1 MNNIS
6 RYNSNRDLLREV
18 IVKIGLE
25 RISTQERVIV
35 EILLNSSAIELDI
48 SLEFVRK

>member
-1 MNNIS
+1 MNNVS

-35 EILLNSSAIELDI
+35 EILLNSSATELDI